1 MYSSNK
7 KVKDPILECLVI
19 FTKLYN
25 RPFSAD
31 ALIADLP
38 VEPGE
43 TYPKLFALDSEGSKS
58 TFHRAALRAGFSSKL
73 VNYSLSDISPLLL
86 PVILILKRDKNDEK
100 DHEKAC
106 ILTEI
111 SPDRK
116 YARIIVPDVA
126 DGDNWVEMEALE
138 AEYINF
144 AFLLKPAH
152 HYKDAHKR
160 ILKHENDHWFWGTLK
175 YSRSVYVDVIIT
187 SFLINLFVMASP
199 IFTLNIYD
207 RVVPNNAIDTMWV
220 FATGIVVIYIFDMIL
235 KFLRSYFLENA
246 AKKSDIIMS
255 SLIYE
260 RVMNLKLASKP
271 SSVGSFANNLRD
283 FDSIRGFFTA
293 SSVAAMIDLPFTVI
307 FLFIIY
313 VIGGWLVAIPM
324 IGGLIIVIYSAIVE
338 RPMRR
343 SVESTYEASA
353 RKNAVLIE
361 SLSALETIKALGVT
375 GQSQWKWEEATGDV
389 AKKGLSSKI
398 LSNSISTFV
407 NFIVQMNT
415 VSMVV
420 GGVYAIGDKSLSMGG
435 LIAVVMLGS
444 RTIAPLGQ
452 VASLIANFEQT
463 KTAYDAINAIMNLS
477 VEREESK
484 KFVERP
490 SFKGKIEFQ
499 NVSFTYP
506 NTQKEILR
514 DVSFVILPGE
524 AVGIVG
530 ANGSGKTTIEKLI
543 LGLYEP
549 TEGSI
554 LIDGIDIKQIDPA
567 DLRRNIAYVP
577 QDVVL
582 FKGTLKDNIILRS
595 PDASDEEIL
604 DVSNLSGVSS
614 FSDVHPMGFDMPIG
628 ERGDG
633 LSGGQKQSISIAR
646 AFISQTPIILL
657 DEPTNSMDSAHENHF
672 LKTLQGYQKNRTTI
686 LISHK
691 NALLELTQ
699 RLILMD
705 QGKILIDDSRENTL
719 RRLSVASKGVGH
731 ER

>member
-1 MYSSNK
+1 MSSK
-7 KVKDPILECLVI
+7 YATKDPILECLVI

-31 ALIADLP
+31 ALVADLP
-38 VEPGE
+38 VSPDRV
-43 TYPKLFALDSEGSKS
+43 TPRLFSVGKEGSKS
-58 TFHRAALRAGFSSKL
+58 AFHRAAQRAGFSSKL
-73 VNYSLSDISPLLL
+73 VNYSFKDISPLLL
-86 PVILILKRDKNDEK
+86 PAILILKGDKYN
-100 DHEKAC
+100 EKAC

-111 SPDRK
+111 SPDKK
-116 YARIIVPDVA
+116 YAKIILPEVEE
-126 DGDNWVEMEALE
+126 GENWVESEVLE
-138 AEYINF
+138 GEYIDF
-144 AFLLKPAH
+144 AFLLKPKH

-160 ILKHENDHWFWGTLK
+160 LLKHEKHHWFWGTLG
-175 YSRSVYVDVIIT
+175 YSRGIYMDVIIA

-220 FATGIVVIYIFDMIL
+220 FATGIVVIYIFDIVL

-255 SLIYE
+255 SMIYE
-260 RVMNLKLASKP
+260 HVLNLKIASKP
-271 SSVGSFANNLRD
+271 RSVGSFASNLKD

-293 SSVAAMIDLPFTVI
+293 SSIATMIDLPFTVI

-313 VIGGWLVAIPM
+313 IIGEWLVAIPM
-324 IGGLIIVIYSAIVE
+324 ISGLIIIIYSSIVE
-338 RPMRR
+338 KPMRH
-343 SVESTYEASA
+343 SVQSTYEASA

-361 SLSALETIKALGVT
+361 SLAALETIKALGIS
-375 GQSQWKWEEATGDV
+375 GQYQWKWEEATGDV
-389 AKKGLSSKI
+389 AQKGLKSKI

-407 NFIVQMNT
+407 NFIVQLNT
-415 VSMVV
+415 VALVI
-420 GGVYAIGDKSLSMGG
+420 GGVYAIGEKSLSMGG

-444 RTIAPLGQ
+444 RMLAPLGQ
-452 VASLIANFEQT
+452 VASLIANFQQT
-463 KTAYDAINAIMNLS
+463 KTAYDAINSIMQLS
-477 VEREESK
+477 VEREEAK

-499 NVSFTYP
+499 HVNFTYP
-506 NTQKEILR
+506 DSEKKTLD
-514 DVSFVILPGE
+514 DVSFIINPGE
-524 AVGIVG
+524 SVGVIG
-530 ANGSGKTTIEKLI
+530 TNGSGKTTIEKLI

-567 DLRRNIAYVP
+567 DLRRNISYVP

-582 FKGTLKDNIILRS
+582 FQGTLKDNIILRS
-595 PDASDEEIL
+595 PDASDQDIL
-604 DVSNLSGVSS
+604 YVSKLSGI
-614 FSDVHPMGFDMPIG
+614 SDFADIHPMGYDMPVG
-628 ERGDG
+628 ERGDD

-646 AFISQTPIILL
+646 AFIHKAPIILL
-657 DEPTNSMDSAHENHF
+657 DEPTNSMDSTHENNF
-672 LKTLQGYQKNRTTI
+672 IRMLNIYDKNRTML

-691 NALLELTQ
+691 NNLLALTQ

-705 QGKILIDDSRENTL
+705 QGRVVLDGSRTDVIKKLNTP
-719 RRLSVASKGVGH
+719 KEGVNH
-731 ER
+731 ES